1 MRFAHCARPGVGG
14 NGSSGS
20 KTALAAVRPARPQY
34 LKIADDFGAP
44 PKLAELGQ
52 EQTSS
57 WAAPDKAWSQTQFVA
72 PTP

>member
-52 EQTSS
+52 EQTKQRYRKLGDTV
-57 WAAPDKAWSQTQFVA
+57 P
-72 PTP
+72 